1 VKHTWNDNRL
11 DTPGGYVLR
20 APVEDDDFDN
30 PDHIVYIAF
39 VWTFDKSHSATAD
52 RVLYVGRYQSVDAA
66 KRRIAQFNTARR
78 NLHSGRKLHN

>member
-1 VKHTWNDNRL
+1 VKHKWNDNRL

-20 APVEDDDFDN
+20 RPTEDDDFDN
-30 PDHIVYIAF
+30 PEHTVYTAF
-39 VWTFDKSHSATAD
+39 VWVFYKSLSATAD
-52 RVLYVGRYQSVDAA
+52 APVYVGTYQSADAA